1 MCFIYQVDMGAV
13 GVVLA
18 AAQPLLTE
26 RDGRPDG
33 EAGRE
38 GAGAGA
44 GADSGLSEK
53 SSSKRRWER

>member
-1 MCFIYQVDMGAV
+1 MCFVYHVDI
-13 GVVLA
+13 GVVGA

-26 RDGRPDG
+26 RDERPD

-38 GAGAGA
+38 GAGDGA

>member
-1 MCFIYQVDMGAV
+1 MFVYQVDMGVA

-26 RDGRPDG
+26 RDERPDG
-33 EAGRE
+33 EADE
-38 GAGAGA
+38 GDDA

-53 SSSKRRWER
+53 SSSKRR